1 MPGFFDRL
9 GRAAQQTAAAAQ
21 KAAEEARVQL
31 ELRQV
36 SGKFDDKAAEL
47 GKLVYRQQQG
57 EEVSDAD
64 LLARIT
70 EMRQIE
76 TERAAKE
83 AELAAMHGPAPAPAP
98 APVAPPAPAP
108 APAPVQ
114 PEAEAPSASVEE
126 APAVEDQPVAT
137 AAVHTCE
144 CGAVLKE
151 GAKFCPECGRPVAA

>member
-31 ELRQV
+31 EIRQI
-36 SGKFDDKAAEL
+36 SGRFDEKASEL

-70 EMRQIE
+70 EMKEIE
-76 TERAAKE
+76 AEKARKE
-83 AELAAMHGPAPAPAP
+83 AELASMRTPAAAPVPPTAAPASPAPAPAP
-98 APVAPPAPAP
+98 AAPEAVTPATAVD
-108 APAPVQ
+108 VQ
-114 PEAEAPSASVEE
+114 APEAEAAD
-126 APAVEDQPVAT
+126 APAERR
-137 AAVHTCE
+137 CE